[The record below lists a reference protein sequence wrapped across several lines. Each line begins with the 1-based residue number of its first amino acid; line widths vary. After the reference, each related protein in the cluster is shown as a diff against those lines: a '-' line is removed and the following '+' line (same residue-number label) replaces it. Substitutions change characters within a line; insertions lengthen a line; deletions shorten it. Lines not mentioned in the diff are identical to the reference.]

1 MAAALKVK
9 YSPTYPETPP
19 VLHVRRV
26 KGINEEQ
33 VTELEELVRREA
45 ENEDL
50 LGSAMVY
57 MLAEKMQEWLQEN
70 NEPEMADMHSQ
81 MMKRQQA
88 EAAAAAE
95 AAQGGEEEEEEEAQS
110 QSSGRLRDRRKGPTG
125 PEGSWRA
132 NSADSA
138 FHVGVTLVTAETFAA
153 WRAEY
158 DAEQARADRPGA
170 HCALHAHCVHRS
182 GHAYDMNAARTLH
195 AHGTRSPA
203 HATLHAAASPIHA
216 VVQAALAAA
225 PVVGKKASGYV
236 DERCRRTGRQIFE
249 EVDLSTLTFD
259 GEEEGE
265 EGEEDIML
273 QREADSG
280 GMVREEVA
288 VAAAG
293 EAGLLDEVG
302 DEALFDEDEDI
313 PDE

>member
-1 MAAALKVK
+1 M
-9 YSPTYPETPP
+9 
-19 VLHVRRV
+19 LHVRRV

-110 QSSGRLRDRRKGPTG
+110 QSSGRLRDRRKGPAG

-158 DAEQARADRPGA
+158 DAEQARADRLGA

-182 GHAYDMNAARTLH
+182 GHAYAVDMHERCTHTARTRH
-195 AHGTRSPA
+195 AEPGTRHPA
-203 HATLHAAASPIHA
+203 CGGLTHPTPW
-216 VVQAALAAA
+216 
-225 PVVGKKASGYV
+225 
-236 DERCRRTGRQIFE
+236 CRRPWRRRRSSGRRLP
-249 EVDLSTLTFD
+249 VTWTSGAGGRGGRSSRRSTS
-259 GEEEGE
+259 
-265 EGEEDIML
+265 
-273 QREADSG
+273 R
-280 GMVREEVA
+280 R
-288 VAAAG
+288 
-293 EAGLLDEVG
+293 
-302 DEALFDEDEDI
+302 
-313 PDE
+313 

>member
-33 VTELEELVRREA
+33 VAELEELVRREA

-95 AAQGGEEEEEEEAQS
+95 AAQGGEEEEEEEEAQS
-110 QSSGRLRDRRKGPTG
+110 QSSGRLRDRRKGPAG

-158 DAEQARADRPGA
+158 DAEQARADRLGA

-195 AHGTRSPA
+195 AHCTRSPA
-203 HATLHAAASPIHA
+203 HATLHAAASPI
-216 VVQAALAAA
+216 
-225 PVVGKKASGYV
+225 P
-236 DERCRRTGRQIFE
+236 RRGAGGPGGGAGRR
-249 EVDLSTLTFD
+249 
-259 GEEEGE
+259 EEGVRLRRRAVP
-265 EGEEDIML
+265 EDGA
-273 QREADSG
+273 AD
-280 GMVREEVA
+280 
-288 VAAAG
+288 
-293 EAGLLDEVG
+293 L
-302 DEALFDEDEDI
+302 
-313 PDE
+313 

>member
-33 VTELEELVRREA
+33 VAELEELVRREA

-88 EAAAAAE
+88 AAAAAAE
-95 AAQGGEEEEEEEAQS
+95 AAQGGEEEEKEEAQS
-110 QSSGRLRDRRKGPTG
+110 QSSGRLRDRSKGPAG

-132 NSADSA
+132 STADSA

-158 DAEQARADRPGA
+158 DAEQARADTLGA

-182 GHAYDMNAARTLH
+182 GHPYDMNALH
-195 AHGTRSPA
+195 THCT
-203 HATLHAAASPIHA
+203 HAARGGRHTP
-216 VVQAALAAA
+216 
-225 PVVGKKASGYV
+225 PCK
-236 DERCRRTGRQIFE
+236 RRPRRGAGGPGCGAGRR
-249 EVDLSTLTFD
+249 
-259 GEEEGE
+259 EEGFRLRRRAVP
-265 EGEEDIML
+265 EDGA
-273 QREADSG
+273 ADL
-280 GMVREEVA
+280 R
-288 VAAAG
+288 
-293 EAGLLDEVG
+293 
-302 DEALFDEDEDI
+302 
-313 PDE
+313 